1 MIKAILFDIDGTL
14 LDTSEFILQAFEHA
28 LKEGGATEVTRA
40 DIAQK
45 MGPPL
50 FEMYSLLAPEKEP
63 EKFVRLHRD
72 FQAEKLHLS
81 VPFLGAKEV
90 LSKIHERG
98 IKIAAV
104 TSRSNENSIKTLE
117 LAEIKDYF
125 EIIISFE
132 DVKKHKPDPEGI
144 FMALEHMGVRPQDA
158 MMVGDTFVDVEAGKN
173 AGTLT
178 VGITH
183 GIRGDE
189 VKTSYPDYLI
199 TSLPELLAILDI

>member
-28 LKEGGATEVTRA
+28 LKVSGIPITRA
-40 DIAQK
+40 EIAQK

-50 FEMYSLLAPEKEP
+50 FEMYALLAPEIEP

-81 VPFLGAKEV
+81 IPFSGAQEV
-90 LSKIHERG
+90 LKKIHEKG
-98 IKIAAV
+98 IRMGAV
-104 TSRSNENSIKTLE
+104 TSRSNENSIRTLE
-117 LAEIKDYF
+117 LADIKQYF

-144 FMALEHMGVRPQDA
+144 FMALESMNIKPHDA
-158 MMVGDTFVDVEAGKN
+158 MMVGDTYVDVEAGKN
-173 AGTLT
+173 AGTTT

-189 VKTSYPDYLI
+189 VKTSNPDYLI
-199 TSLPELLAILDI
+199 SSLPELLTILDI